1 MSGKF
6 KSVNFDS
13 DFISRYITGVEGEII
28 RVYLCAKSIE
38 EPSVLKLSEE
48 LSLPMPIVHSAI
60 SFWQKEGR
68 LYEENGK
75 ISFPKIETKKVR
87 FDQRPEYD
95 PMELR
100 MYAEKNH
107 DVRELFDITQGHLGR
122 LLTHNDLSGIFSI
135 YTWLGLPIPVISRL
149 LEFCT
154 EKGHRNMRYI
164 ERVAIDW
171 AENEI
176 MTPDDAEEKIKIY
189 NVDFRKI
196 MRAMGQSGR
205 NPIARE
211 EKYMTLWIK
220 ELKMPIE
227 LIENA
232 CEKAVFNTGKS
243 SFGYANR
250 ILAEWAENGVKNLEE
265 ARALE
270 DKYIQEKQKKKE
282 EKKPTTKKNGFINF
296 EQRNYDYEEY
306 ERMEFE
312 RISGGRGTYDGK

>member
-6 KSVNFDS
+6 KGVNLDN
-13 DFISRYITGVEGEII
+13 DFIDRYIASVEGEFI
-28 RVYLCAKSIE
+28 RVYVCAKSME
-38 EPSVLKLSEE
+38 APSVFELAKE
-48 LSLPMPIVHSAI
+48 LSLPTSIIHKAI
-60 SFWQKEGR
+60 SFWQKEDK
-68 LYEENGK
+68 LYEVDEK
-75 ISFPKIETKKVR
+75 IIFPKIETKKTR

-107 DVRELFDITQGHLGR
+107 DVKDLFDMAQRYLGR

-135 YTWLGLPIPVISRL
+135 YTWLGLPEPVISKL
-149 LEFCT
+149 LQFCT
-154 EKGHRNMRYI
+154 EKGHRNIRYI

-171 AENEI
+171 AESEI

-220 ELKMPIE
+220 EFKMPIE
-227 LIENA
+227 VIENA
-232 CEKAVFNTGKS
+232 CEKAVFNTGKA
-243 SFGYANR
+243 SFGYANK
-250 ILAEWAENGVKNLEE
+250 ILTEWAEKGVKSLEE
-265 ARALE
+265 ARDLE
-270 DKYIQEKQKKKE
+270 DKFIQEKQRKKE
-282 EKKPTTKKNGFINF
+282 EKKPTSKKNGFINF
-296 EQRNYDYEEY
+296 EQRSYDYEEY

-312 RISGGRGTYDGK
+312 RISGRSDTYDGK